1 MGSIEIV
8 IENRFGDSRDMFLR
22 VHSRIEAGVTVELTE
37 SAAPEIFFD
46 LPGLVNLF
54 SYHSSKEVLKRV
66 LTGRYRLIYDSAIV
80 AHDHKP

>member
-37 SAAPEIFFD
+37 SAILTARRSWRRVPT
-46 LPGLVNLF
+46 LF
-54 SYHSSKEVLKRV
+54 TDVW
-66 LTGRYRLIYDSAIV
+66 
-80 AHDHKP
+80 